1 MTTRRRFLAGLAPL
15 GLPAALTAPFAAT
28 TARAAEDDRYPSR
41 PIKLVVPQPPGG
53 PSDIVARFLAESMRA
68 SLGQPLVIDNRP
80 GAAGLIGTAA
90 AAAAP
95 ADGYTVLVT
104 SRSNHILAPLVQQG
118 ATVQPVRELQPV
130 GLALRA
136 VGILATPARAPWRT
150 LPELVAAAKAQ
161 LGKLFYGSA
170 GIGATNHIALEQFKT
185 LAGIELVHV
194 PYKGSGP
201 LITGLMAGEVQ
212 LALLDFSSAQPA
224 LKGGSIRPL
233 AQTGLRR
240 LTSMPEVPTLTECG
254 YPRFDASFWIGLAV
268 PQGTP
273 AAVVARL
280 SKALDT
286 ALADT
291 QMKARAQVNGWELAG
306 GGPAP
311 FEALIRQDTADF
323 PPLVKRLDLKA

>member
-1 MTTRRRFLAGLAPL
+1 MASTRRHFLAGIAPL
-15 GLPAALTAPFAAT
+15 ALPLALPTSAFAA
-28 TARAAEDDRYPSR
+28 EESSYPQR

-104 SRSNHILAPLVQQG
+104 SRSNHIIAPLVQQG
-118 ATVQPVRELQPV
+118 ATVQPTRDLMPV

-136 VGILATPARAPWRT
+136 VGILATPARSPWRN
-150 LPELVAAAKAQ
+150 LRELVATAKAQ
-161 LGKLFYGSA
+161 PGKLFYGSA

-224 LKGGSIRPL
+224 LKGGSIVPL

-240 LTSMPEVPTLTECG
+240 LHSMAEVPTLTEEG
-254 YPRFDASFWIGLAV
+254 FPRFDASFWIGLAV

-273 AAVVARL
+273 AALIARL

-311 FEALIRQDTADF
+311 LEALILQDMTDF
-323 PPLVKRLDLKA
+323 PPLVRRLDLKA

>member
-1 MTTRRRFLAGLAPL
+1 MHKRRHFLAAGLAGLAPL
-15 GLPAALTAPFAAT
+15 GLPLPAWAAQ
-28 TARAAEDDRYPSR
+28 EGGYPQR
-41 PIKLVVPQPPGG
+41 PIKLVVPNPPGG
-53 PSDIVARFLAESMRA
+53 PSDIVARFLAEGMRT

-80 GAAGLIGTAA
+80 GAAGLIGTGT

-104 SRSNHILAPLVQQG
+104 SRSNHIIAPLVQQST
-118 ATVQPVRELQPV
+118 TVQPPRDLAPV
-130 GLALRA
+130 GLVLRA
-136 VGILATPARAPWRT
+136 VGILATPARSPWRN
-150 LPELVAAAKAQ
+150 LREFVAAAKAQ
-161 LGKLFYGSA
+161 PGKLFYGCA
-170 GIGATNHIALEQFKT
+170 GIGATNHIAIEQFKALT
-185 LAGIELVHV
+185 GIELVHV

-224 LKGGSIRPL
+224 LKGGSIVPL
-233 AQTGLRR
+233 AQTGLKR
-240 LTSMPEVPTLTECG
+240 LTSMAEVPTLTESG

-268 PQGTP
+268 PHGTP

-280 SKALDT
+280 SEALDS

-311 FEALIRQDTADF
+311 LEALIRQDMADF

>member
-1 MTTRRRFLAGLAPL
+1 MTSTRRHFLAGLAPL
-15 GLPAALTAPFAAT
+15 ALPLAFPIGAT
-28 TARAAEDDRYPSR
+28 AAEEGAYPQR

-104 SRSNHILAPLVQQG
+104 SRSNHIIAPLVQQG
-118 ATVQPVRELQPV
+118 ATVQPARDLMPV

-136 VGILATPARAPWRT
+136 VGILSTPARSRWRN
-150 LPELVAAAKAQ
+150 LRELVAAAKAQ
-161 LGKLFYGSA
+161 PGRLFYGSA
-170 GIGATNHIALEQFKT
+170 GIGATNHIALEQFKA
-185 LAGIELVHV
+185 LAGIDLVHV

-212 LALLDFSSAQPA
+212 LALLDFASAQPA
-224 LKGGSIRPL
+224 LKGGSVVPL

-240 LTSMPEVPTLTECG
+240 LSSMAEVPTLIESG
-254 YPRFDASFWIGLAV
+254 FPRFDASFWIGLAV

-273 AAVVARL
+273 AAVIARL
-280 SKALDT
+280 SKALDM

-311 FEALIRQDTADF
+311 FEALIRQDMADF
-323 PPLVKRLDLKA
+323 PPLVKRLDIKA